1 MEMIIF
7 GKKITRKRL
16 SEMSI
21 DEIKADMR
29 AAVQGRGYQS
39 LVKKLEALHEECR
52 RLERKRIEVWREHT
66 RIEDRQM
73 EIRNEISKISATKN
87 SIDLQI
93 YEIEEKLGFR
103 LWG

>member
-1 MEMIIF
+1 MFIF
-7 GKKITRKRL
+7 RKEITRRRL

-39 LVKKLEALHEECR
+39 LVKKLEALHDECH
-52 RLERKRIEVWREHT
+52 RLERKRIEVWREHN
-66 RIEDRQM
+66 RIENRQM
-73 EIRNEISKISATKN
+73 EIRNEISKISAVKN
-87 SIDLQI
+87 DVDIQI
-93 YEIEEKLGFR
+93 YDIEESLGFR